1 MINDILVCLEG
12 SPSSEAATRFA
23 IELARERRATLVGMA
38 IIDEPDIRAGAAA
51 GIGGSSFKH
60 ERDKILL
67 AKARAHA
74 EDWLGLFQRR
84 CRSEDVPAST
94 LEIVGRPAEMILGE
108 MERHDVTVMGRDAN
122 FRFETESE
130 DSATRNKILRH
141 ANHPI
146 FLVPES
152 VTEVPANIGQTVLV
166 AYDGSGAAE
175 HALMSFAKSGLA
187 ESREVHVATVGDDGE
202 RAWDIATS
210 AVERLRTLGI
220 KAFTHNI
227 VSLLPTPNALV
238 ALGSELGAGLM
249 VMGAFAR
256 SRVAELFCGSD
267 TRDLVEHSPMP
278 LCLQH

>member
-1 MINDILVCLEG
+1 
-12 SPSSEAATRFA
+12 
-23 IELARERRATLVGMA
+23 MA
-38 IIDEPDIRAGAAA
+38 IIDEPDIQAGAPA

-67 AKARAHA
+67 ANARAHA
-74 EDWLGLFQRR
+74 ADWLGLFQRR
-84 CRSEDVPAST
+84 CRSEGVPANT
-94 LEIVGRPAEMILGE
+94 LEIVGRPAESILGE

-130 DSATRNKILRH
+130 DSATRDKILRH

-152 VTEVPANIGQTVLV
+152 VAEVPATLGQTVLV

-175 HALMSFAKSGLA
+175 HSLMSFAKSGLA
-187 ESREVHVATVGDDGE
+187 ESREVHVATVDDDGE
-202 RAWDIATS
+202 KAWDIATN

-220 KAFTHNI
+220 RAFTHNI
-227 VSLLPTPNALV
+227 VSLLPTPKALV
-238 ALGSELGAGLM
+238 ALGSDLGAGLI

-256 SRVAELFCGSD
+256 SRLAELFHGSG